1 MKRVIVATDRLGRA
15 RVVGPVHTDE
25 SLAKLAAELEAA
37 GWRIEHGDVAATS
50 AAEFR
55 AERSRG
61 ALSCR

>member
-1 MKRVIVATDRLGRA
+1 MKRVIVAVDRMDRP
-15 RVVGPVHTDE
+15 RIVGPVHTDA
-25 SLAKLAAELEAA
+25 SLAQLRAELEAA
-37 GWRIEHGDVAATS
+37 GWRIDHGDVTATS